1 MAYTIEEIHN
11 RFLQLIDK
19 EKNGYITPEEIDR
32 LLDIAQM
39 EELNELYG
47 NPRKDGV
54 PMHLGRS
61 QSINDQLSP
70 FVKSYALS
78 NANTSG
84 GTVSMPSDYLF
95 SVTLYYHEPKPGG
108 FNKRFVTPITEE
120 ELSYRLTS
128 QVIPTSQSNP
138 VYVHRQGALKVFDG
152 SSPASTFAGELV
164 YLKRPSKPRFGYTQS
179 GRTIIYNPNPILSTQ
194 MEWFDSSINNIIYR
208 AISIGGF
215 TLADVNT
222 AQYGDAKQKEGS

>member
-1 MAYTIEEIHN
+1 MAYTIEQVHS

-19 EKNGYITPEEIDR
+19 EKNGYVTHAEIDN

-70 FVKSYALS
+70 FIKTYSL
-78 NANTSG
+78 NSG
-84 GTVSMPSDYLF
+84 NTVSGVVSTPEDYLF
-95 SVTLYYHEPKPGG
+95 GLTLYLHRPVDATYE
-108 FNKRFVTPITEE
+108 KRFITPITEE

-128 QVIPTSQSNP
+128 QILAPSTTNP
-138 VYVHRQGALKVFDG
+138 VYVQRAGKLQVFP
-152 SSPASTFAGELV
+152 SNTFAGELV
-164 YLKRPSKPRFGYTQS
+164 YLKRPEKPVFAYNQV
-179 GRTIIYNPNPILSTQ
+179 GRVITYDEYYSTQ
-194 MEWFDSSINNIIYR
+194 LEWRDSSINNIIYR

-215 TLADVNT
+215 ILAD
-222 AQYGDAKQKEGS
+222 QSSMQFGDVKQKEGS

>member
-1 MAYTIEEIHN
+1 MAYTIEDIHN

-19 EKNGYITPEEIDR
+19 EKNGYISPEEIDR

-78 NANTSG
+78 SGNTVG
-84 GTVSMPSDYLF
+84 GSVTMPDDYLF

-108 FNKRFVTPITEE
+108 YNKRFATPITEE

-128 QVIPTSQSNP
+128 QVIPPTQANP
-138 VYVHRQGALKVFDG
+138 VYVQRQGRLSVFDG
-152 SSPASTFAGELV
+152 SSPSATFAGELV
-164 YLKRPSKPRFGYTQS
+164 YIKRPDIPKFAYTQQ
-179 GRTIIYNPNPILSTQ
+179 GRTICYDEYYSTQ
-194 MEWFDSSINNIIYR
+194 MEWRDSSINNILYR

-215 TLADVNT
+215 TLADANT
-222 AQYGDAKQKEGS
+222 VQYGDAKQKEGS

>member
-1 MAYTIEEIHN
+1 MAYTIEDIHN

-19 EKNGYITPEEIDR
+19 EKNGYITPGEIDR

-47 NPRKDGV
+47 NPRKDGI

-70 FVKSYALS
+70 FIKSYALNS
-78 NANTSG
+78 GNTPSG
-84 GTVSMPSDYLF
+84 LVAMPNDYLF
-95 SVTLYYHEPKPGG
+95 GVTLYYHEPKPGG
-108 FNKRFVTPITEE
+108 FNKRFATPITEE

-128 QVIPTSQSNP
+128 QVIPPTQKDP
-138 VYVHRQGALKVFDG
+138 VYVQRQGALRVFDG
-152 SSPASTFAGELV
+152 SSPAATFAGELI
-164 YLKRPSKPRFGYTQS
+164 YIKRPNKPVFAFTQS
-179 GRTIIYNPNPILSTQ
+179 GRTITYNSGSSTQ
-194 MEWFDSSINNIIYR
+194 MEWRDSSINNIIYR

-215 TLADVNT
+215 TLADAAT
-222 AQYGDAKQKEGS
+222 TQYGDVKHKEGS